1 MHQEGPQHQTP
12 THNLPPNPPYKIII
26 LVTNRI
32 LDDGIKDNPLDGNR
46 LGLSYWMALKC
57 TDSRTATNFEQM
69 HTPVVTVKKGN
80 MHPLI

>member
-32 LDDGIKDNPLDGNR
+32 LDSGIKLQHWIASR
-46 LGLSYWMALKC
+46 VYWMALKC

>member
-32 LDDGIKDNPLDGNR
+32 LDSGIKLALNSKSMV
-46 LGLSYWMALKC
+46 SYWMALKC

-69 HTPVVTVKKGN
+69 HTCGDREKG
-80 MHPLI
+80 